1 MVADGTL
8 AQQII
13 PLIHSIPQLDAI
25 YVFCRNKNEH
35 EKWSKEW
42 IKIKG
47 VYAEILPICESLQ
60 QAVKECNQNSIPM
73 SFISIDEEICDK
85 NLNQLEPSFMYTQI
99 FKDVLLEMEHNQQS
113 IKDFTTYCRTGN
125 HGSPNNITKFEN
137 EYNAKLAI
145 WWYTYPSFIYSLLNG
160 ALRMLEA
167 DTIIKIGFFI
177 RDLHYQIQE
186 LHQKQVHSY
195 QYKSFIV
202 YRGQSLSTADFEK
215 LQKKKGGLMSFNNFL
230 STSRAQDLALALATS
245 ALGNTDTVGILFQ
258 MTVDPSVSTA
268 AFAEIHEVSYYEK
281 EEEILFTMHTVFHIN
296 EIEQIDENN
305 PLYRVNLKLTADDDK
320 QLRTLTE
327 FIINEAGSKRGWNR
341 LSTIL
346 MQIGQYD
353 KCEELCNTLL
363 EQTSDESEK
372 ATYLDNLGCLRH
384 KQGNYQKAISYL
396 EQGLDIRQKTRP
408 PNPSDLADSYNYIG
422 LVYDTMGEYSKAL
435 SFHEKAIEIK
445 QETLPPSHSSLA
457 TSYNNIGAAY
467 YQIGEYSK
475 ALSFYERALEIRQKI
490 LPPNHPDLATSYN
503 NIGVVYGTM
512 GDYSKALSFYEKSLE
527 IQQETLPPNHSSLAT
542 SYNNIG
548 AAYYKLGEYSK
559 TLSFNEKALE
569 IQQKIFSPHHPDLA
583 TSYNNIGLA
592 YDEMGKYSKAL
603 SFHEKV
609 AEIHQKTLP
618 PNYTLLATSYNN
630 IGLASCKIGEY
641 LKALSFFERAYEIY
655 QKTLPLD
662 HLLLATSHNNIGTAY
677 EKMGEYAKA
686 RLSYEKALEIQQKT
700 LPPNHPDLSISYIN
714 IGSVYC
720 KMGAYWKTLSFNE
733 RALEILKKTLPPNH
747 SFSAFSYTH
756 IASAYYNM
764 GEYWKALSFYER
776 ALKIFK
782 NSLPENHP
790 YIQSV
795 QDSIEIVQM
804 TLLRL
809 MFDIFMKRNTFT

>member
-1 MVADGTL
+1 MTVHKSKQSILTTLDTEITTTAASFNPTDTRQRIIQNFVLIWLDSNIDQSNKDCQNTLEQLQNVVSNVNIFTEQNKCIDFLTDMEDKKAFLVADGTL

-215 LQKKKGGLMSFNNFL
+215 LQKKKGGLLSFNNFL
-230 STSRAQDLALALATS
+230 STSRAQDFALALAKS

-327 FIINEAGSKRGWNR
+327 FIINEAGSKTGWNR

-372 ATYLDNLGCLRH
+372 ATYLDSLGFLRK
-384 KQGNYQKAISYL
+384 KQGDYQKAISYL

-408 PNPSDLADSYNYIG
+408 PNPSDLADSYNNIG
-422 LVYDTMGEYSKAL
+422 LVYGSMGEHSKAL
-435 SFHEKAIEIK
+435 SFYEKALEIE
-445 QETLPPSHSSLA
+445 QETLSPKHSSLA
-457 TSYNNIGAAY
+457 ACYNNIGVAY
-467 YQIGEYSK
+467 YHIGEYSK

-503 NIGVVYGTM
+503 NTGLVYGTM
-512 GDYSKALSFYEKSLE
+512 GEYSKALSFYEKSLE
-527 IQQETLPPNHSSLAT
+527 IQQETLPPNH
-542 SYNNIG
+542 
-548 AAYYKLGEYSK
+548 
-559 TLSFNEKALE
+559 
-569 IQQKIFSPHHPDLA
+569 
-583 TSYNNIGLA
+583 
-592 YDEMGKYSKAL
+592 
-603 SFHEKV
+603 
-609 AEIHQKTLP
+609 
-618 PNYTLLATSYNN
+618 LL
-630 IGLASCKIGEY
+630 
-641 LKALSFFERAYEIY
+641 F
-655 QKTLPLD
+655 
-662 HLLLATSHNNIGTAY
+662 ATSHNNIGTAY
-677 EKMGEYAKA
+677 EKMGKYAKA

-720 KMGAYWKTLSFNE
+720 KMGAYSKTLSFNG

-747 SFSAFSYTH
+747 SFLAFSYTH